1 MSVSRAWP
9 ARSGHWTTYTDP
21 FPDSCHTASVLCGK
35 NDGGPP
41 SSLSY
46 QASAAAKS
54 RTGIPANS

>member
-9 ARSGHWTTYTDP
+9 ARSGRWTTYTDRCSA
-21 FPDSCHTASVLCGK
+21 SCQTASVSCGK

-46 QASAAAKS
+46 QASATAKS
-54 RTGIPANS
+54 LTGIPANR